1 MSQFADA
8 VARLTIDKD
17 FARATR
23 REPERVAHLYDL
35 NPEEAAKLRELA
47 DAAVTDR
54 AAALATLLTLRATV
68 ALLAVPPAVH
78 LIAPPGL
85 VDIPASLPTLLT
97 VPLSVPSDA
106 SV

>member
-23 REPERVAHLYDL
+23 REPERVAHLYELSPD
-35 NPEEAAKLRELA
+35 EAAKLRELA
-47 DAAVTDR
+47 GAAVTDR
-54 AAALATLLTLRATV
+54 AAALS
-68 ALLAVPPAVH
+68 ALLAVPPFVP
-78 LIAPPGL
+78 LLAPPGS

-97 VPLSVPSDA
+97 VPLTAPSDA

>member
-35 NPEEAAKLRELA
+35 SPDEAAKLRELA
-47 DAAVTDR
+47 GAAVTDR
-54 AAALATLLTLRATV
+54 SAALS
-68 ALLAVPPAVH
+68 ALLAVPAAVP
-78 LIAPPGL
+78 LVTPPGG
-85 VDIPASLPTLLT
+85 VDFPASVPTLLT
-97 VPLSVPSDA
+97 VRLTASSDA
-106 SV
+106 VA

>member
-35 NPEEAAKLRELA
+35 SPDEAAKLRELA

-54 AAALATLLTLRATV
+54 AAALS
-68 ALLAVPPAVH
+68 ALLAVPVAVT
-78 LIAPPGL
+78 LLSAPLSPGGI
-85 VDIPASLPTLLT
+85 DIPASIPTLLT
-97 VPLSVPSDA
+97 VRLTAPSDA
-106 SV
+106 VA

>member
-35 NPEEAAKLRELA
+35 SPDEAAKLRELA

-54 AAALATLLTLRATV
+54 AAALS
-68 ALLAVPPAVH
+68 ALLAVPVTVPLV
-78 LIAPPGL
+78 APPGA
-85 VDIPASLPTLLT
+85 DIPAWFPTLLT
-97 VPLSVPSDA
+97 VPLTAPSDA
-106 SV
+106 VA